1 MAKSGTDS
9 SLLQTIPNLPLVTC
23 LMHLHSSSC
32 QELGLSKALFII
44 VISFSIIPLVLAILA
59 ESKGQTTG
67 NNYSLLLLTTVLVPT
82 KLGKGPLNG
91 MSDYCDFRSRGLT

>member
-32 QELGLSKALFII
+32 KELGLNKALFII
-44 VISFSIIPLVLAILA
+44 VISFSIIVLAILA
-59 ESKGQTTG
+59 ENKGQTTG
-67 NNYSLLLLTTVLVPT
+67 NKYSFLLLTPVLVPT
-82 KLGKGPLNG
+82 KLGEGPLNW
-91 MSDYCDFRSRGLT
+91 MPD